1 MNKSIIRFILCK
13 VLQFA
18 GIFMLLPALVALVY
32 RERTGIWFLVVGV
45 ATFVLGTIGTLFK
58 PKNKVFYAR
67 EGFVTVSLSWILL
80 SLVGA
85 LPFTLSGEIPSY
97 VDAIFETVSGFT
109 TTGASILTDVEAMS
123 QSAMFWRCF
132 TNWVGGM
139 GVLVFIMAIVPLSG
153 GPNMHLMR
161 AESPGPEVGK
171 LVPKVKDTAKI
182 LYGIYL
188 GLTVLLF
195 ISYLLTGMSVYDSMI
210 ITFATMGTGGFA
222 NLNASVGGYSYASQV
237 VAIVFMVLCGVNFNA
252 YFYLLR
258 RKGKD
263 FLKIEE
269 VRYYLGIFFGVTA
282 VIAFQI
288 RNLYPTLKDAIHHAA
303 FQSASIMTTTGFSS
317 ADFDLWPTLSKA
329 LLVMLMVIGAC
340 AGSTGGGIKVSRV
353 VITFRIIERELSHLT
368 HPRSVKK
375 VKFNG
380 QTVSEETVKSVS
392 SYMMAYIAVVIISTL
407 LVAIDGF
414 DFTTT
419 ITSVFAT
426 LGNIGPGLALVGP
439 CGNYAAFS
447 DVSKI
452 VLSLD
457 MLAGRLEIF
466 PMLVLLYVGTWR
478 KS

>member
-18 GIFMLLPALVALVY
+18 GVFMMLPALVALIY
-32 RERTGIWFLVVGV
+32 KEHNGIWFLIVGV
-45 ATFVLGTIGTLFK
+45 ASFILGTVGALFK
-58 PKNKVFYAR
+58 PTNKVFYAR

-97 VDAIFETVSGFT
+97 IDAIFETVSGFT

-188 GLTVLLF
+188 GLTVILF
-195 ISYLLTGMSVYDSMI
+195 VSYLLTGMKLYDAMI

-222 NLNASVGGYSYASQV
+222 NLNASVGGYSNASQI
-237 VAIVFMVLCGVNFNA
+237 VAIVFMVLCGINFNA

-263 FLKIEE
+263 FWKIEE
-269 VRYYLGIFFGVTA
+269 VRWYLGFFFAVTA
-282 VIAFQI
+282 IIAYQI
-288 RNLYPTLKDAIHHAA
+288 RNIYPTVREAIHHAA

-317 ADFDLWPTLSKA
+317 ADFDLWPTLSKS
-329 LLVMLMVIGAC
+329 LLVMLMIIGAC

-353 VITFRIIERELSHLT
+353 VIAIRIIGRELSHLT

-380 QTVSEETVKSVS
+380 QTVSEDTVKSVS
-392 SYMMAYIAVVIISTL
+392 SYMLAYVLVVVISTL
-407 LVAIDGF
+407 IVAIDGF

-419 ITSVFAT
+419 ITSIFAT

-447 DVSKI
+447 DLSKI
-452 VLSLD
+452 VLSID
-457 MLAGRLEIF
+457 MLTGRLEIF
-466 PMLVLLYVGTWR
+466 PILVLLYAGTWR